1 MIQAIVLDWAGTTV
15 DYGSLAPI
23 IAFQK
28 AFSHFG
34 ITITTDEIRQ
44 DLGLDKRTHV
54 EKMFADPAIQ
64 AQWQANNPGESLA
77 AGIDQIYARFQV
89 KIDDVLVEYA
99 ALKPGV
105 KDLANF
111 MQAQHIKLATT
122 TGYTQ
127 AMLDRILPVAAAQG
141 YAPKVNL
148 TAEQTN
154 GIGRP
159 APDMLLAALAQLQVT
174 DPRAVLKVGDTIT
187 DILEGKA
194 AHAISVGVVIG
205 GNLIGLP
212 EIAFDAL
219 PTGEKDRRV
228 SHARQALYAAG
239 ADYVIDTLA
248 DLPALITALNT
259 LVPYQAQPAPL
270 LLTPGPLTTSPAVK
284 RTMLIDHGTWDDE
297 YKALTETVRQELLSV
312 AQAPAADYTTIL
324 MQGSGTFAVEAALGT
339 AVPQDRVL
347 LIAMNGAY
355 GRRMGQIADY
365 YNIVHVDLEF
375 AEDEPVTREK
385 VLTVLDDHPE
395 VTHFATVHCETTTGI
410 LNPIDAI
417 IPAVHARGVVTIVD
431 AMSSFGGVPIDTA
444 ALGLDYL
451 ISSSNKCIQGVPGFG
466 FIIANRTALAR
477 TEGNARSL
485 SLDLYDQNQSFD
497 QQHGKWRF
505 TSPTH
510 VLYAFH
516 QALQELAAE
525 GGVPARFAR
534 YTRSEHQLRQGMLA
548 LGYAPVIAE
557 ADQSPIITSFKYPSA
572 AFDFHAF
579 YAYLKDRGFII
590 YPGKVSTI
598 DSFRIGNIGEV
609 YTGDIQQLLRWI
621 KTYSTVRVQSGRKID

>member
-1 MIQAIVLDWAGTTV
+1 
-15 DYGSLAPI
+15 
-23 IAFQK
+23 
-28 AFSHFG
+28 
-34 ITITTDEIRQ
+34 
-44 DLGLDKRTHV
+44 
-54 EKMFADPAIQ
+54 
-64 AQWQANNPGESLA
+64 
-77 AGIDQIYARFQV
+77 
-89 KIDDVLVEYA
+89 
-99 ALKPGV
+99 
-105 KDLANF
+105 
-111 MQAQHIKLATT
+111 
-122 TGYTQ
+122 
-127 AMLDRILPVAAAQG
+127 
-141 YAPKVNL
+141 
-148 TAEQTN
+148 
-154 GIGRP
+154 
-159 APDMLLAALAQLQVT
+159 
-174 DPRAVLKVGDTIT
+174 
-187 DILEGKA
+187 
-194 AHAISVGVVIG
+194 
-205 GNLIGLP
+205 
-212 EIAFDAL
+212 
-219 PTGEKDRRV
+219 
-228 SHARQALYAAG
+228 
-239 ADYVIDTLA
+239 
-248 DLPALITALNT
+248 
-259 LVPYQAQPAPL
+259 
-270 LLTPGPLTTSPAVK
+270 
-284 RTMLIDHGTWDDE
+284 MLIDHGTWDDE

-339 AVPQDRVL
+339 AVPQDGVL

-534 YTRSEHQLRQGMLA
+534 YTRSEQQLRQGMRA